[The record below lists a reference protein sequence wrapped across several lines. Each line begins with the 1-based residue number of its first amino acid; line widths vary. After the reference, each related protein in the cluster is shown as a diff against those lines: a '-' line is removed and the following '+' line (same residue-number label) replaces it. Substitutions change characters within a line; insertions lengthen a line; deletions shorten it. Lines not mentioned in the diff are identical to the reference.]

1 MKQNHKTF
9 LTRKRWIGLIVLIL
23 ATIFTAIY
31 ACKTNI
37 DPAPA
42 TIAGSFG
49 SIAALL
55 LISYILKVRD
65 DLFFCGLLFV
75 YFASPVGS
83 VLNLYRSVDLY
94 DKVVHFFSGL
104 LLASLG
110 ALAGCVAF
118 TGSQLHVVKI
128 TDTHGAQGM
137 AITSAHDIKTLMQ
150 QAGIAAPDTE
160 DELEITEN
168 AGLDQIHIL
177 RAYTVPV
184 TVDGGVQE
192 VVVTG
197 GTVGDV
203 LAEAGITL
211 GPDDWI
217 EPALDT
223 PAQENTM
230 VTIQRVRYEEYTQ
243 DEVIPTETQYVETS
257 LFYRKQ
263 SKEQL
268 IQQGSDGL
276 CSVSYR
282 ETYVDGELTDT
293 TETNR
298 ETVIE
303 MVPTIIKHYDE
314 QAPVSS
320 FVGPEIVD
328 GKPCEGIA
336 ATYTAQRSTG
346 YSASPTAKGSSGRR
360 LTYGTVAVNPNVIPY
375 GSLMYIT
382 SADGRFVYG
391 YAYAADTGTA
401 MMTGSAFIDLYYETY
416 SESVD
421 NAVIAVNVYV
431 LDSDTAAKYK
441 EENDAILEADNTPG
455 L

>member
-1 MKQNHKTF
+1 MEQE
-9 LTRKRWIGLIVLIL
+9 KRDSVKSLGKALHLIDIINQARTPMTLMSLSQVSG
-23 ATIFTAIY
+23 FPKSPVY
-31 ACKTNI
+31 
-37 DPAPA
+37 
-42 TIAGSFG
+42 
-49 SIAALL
+49 ALL
-55 LISYILKVRD
+55 NTLRSYDCIR
-65 DLFFCGLLFV
+65 
-75 YFASPVGS
+75 
-83 VLNLYRSVDLY
+83 
-94 DKVVHFFSGL
+94 
-104 LLASLG
+104 
-110 ALAGCVAF
+110 
-118 TGSQLHVVKI
+118 
-128 TDTHGAQGM
+128 
-137 AITSAHDIKTLMQ
+137 
-150 QAGIAAPDTE
+150 
-160 DELEITEN
+160 
-168 AGLDQIHIL
+168 
-177 RAYTVPV
+177 
-184 TVDGGVQE
+184 
-192 VVVTG
+192 
-197 GTVGDV
+197 
-203 LAEAGITL
+203 
-211 GPDDWI
+211 
-217 EPALDT
+217 
-223 PAQENTM
+223 
-230 VTIQRVRYEEYTQ
+230 
-243 DEVIPTETQYVETS
+243 
-257 LFYRKQ
+257 
-263 SKEQL
+263 
-268 IQQGSDGL
+268 QGSDGL